1 MYKIKYNVIISKYRR
16 ISIQALFSNTP
27 SMDKCRNTILR
38 TELYMEYIKYEST
51 LKAGGDEYKKIVFW
65 NRFIRNP
72 IETILTW
79 LPAAAT
85 IVFICLGYLNTYLAV
100 IYAACWAYPIY
111 IFFFQFK
118 SSVNYHL
125 KNREA
130 SESAPCTITLTQN
143 GILAEI
149 PDFDKTISY
158 EWDNFT
164 TIYKKFGYYM
174 LFEKSKMTVMLREAD
189 IPKDIQNAAAD
200 FIRTHVDM
208 NKCKVLF

>member
-1 MYKIKYNVIISKYRR
+1 
-16 ISIQALFSNTP
+16 
-27 SMDKCRNTILR
+27 MD
-38 TELYMEYIKYEST
+38 YIKYKTT
-51 LKAGGDEYKKIVFW
+51 LKASGDEYKKIVFW
-65 NRFIRNP
+65 NRFVRNP
-72 IETILTW
+72 VETILTW
-79 LPAAAT
+79 TPAAIT
-85 IVFICLGYLNTYLAV
+85 IVLIVLGFLNTYLAV

-130 SESAPCTITLTQN
+130 SESAPCTITLMDS

-149 PDFDKTISY
+149 PDYDKTLNY
-158 EWDNFT
+158 EWDSFT

-174 LFEKSKMTVMLREAD
+174 FFENSKMTVMLREAD
-189 IPKDIQNAAAD
+189 IPENQRNAASD
-200 FIRTHVDM
+200 FIKSHVNM

>member
-1 MYKIKYNVIISKYRR
+1 MDNIKYS
-16 ISIQALFSNTP
+16 
-27 SMDKCRNTILR
+27 
-38 TELYMEYIKYEST
+38 ST
-51 LKAGGDEYKKIVFW
+51 LKAEGDEYKKIVFW

-85 IVFICLGYLNTYLAV
+85 IVFIALGYLNTYLAV

-125 KNREA
+125 KNRDP
-130 SESAPCTITLTQN
+130 SESSPCTITLLDN

-149 PDFDKTISY
+149 ADFDKTIIY
-158 EWDNFT
+158 EWDAFT

-174 LFEKSKMTVMLREAD
+174 MFEKSKMTVMLREAD
-189 IPKDIQNAAAD
+189 IPEELRAPAAE
-200 FIRTHVDM
+200 FIKTHVDM